1 MNESSMMM
9 PWRSFRDTFCALAV
23 VVVSAG
29 SVACSSDSGSSSSSS
44 SSGSTA
50 PANLRI
56 FPAKIYS
63 GFDGQNK
70 YRVPA
75 VVVGSA
81 SEATWSISDPALAS
95 LEPSIDGVILTTKKA
110 GTAKLTVKISG
121 VTATAEVTV
130 NAYTPAQHDDGKAR
144 YTADAASGPACSS
157 CHGPQKG
164 APDHTPTVIGQFTDE
179 EVAKTI
185 ESGVDPL
192 GQALPVEHKWSIS
205 DKEKAGLLPYLRSL
219 DPKGFPAPG
228 GDG

>member
-130 NAYTPAQHDDGKAR
+130 NAYTPVYTPDDFYLVTGSLGYSWRLKDGRELRANLVINNLLNDR
-144 YTADAASGPACSS
+144 GPIYSQSTA
-157 CHGPQKG
+157 
-164 APDHTPTVIGQFTDE
+164 V
-179 EVAKTI
+179 
-185 ESGVDPL
+185 
-192 GQALPVEHKWSIS
+192 
-205 DKEKAGLLPYLRSL
+205 R
-219 DPKGFPAPG
+219 PKGGDYTSPARETVA
-228 GDG
+228 DGYGLKQPISYNLTLTLRL